1 MQLRKGVQAVQV
13 LAVLALLALAPVAVA
28 AQPEPAGISM
38 DQAIEKAQRQYKA
51 RVVRADVSAN
61 SGRRVYVLRL
71 LSDEGRVWTVRIDAA
86 TGGEM

>member
-13 LAVLALLALAPVAVA
+13 LAVLALLALAPVAVG

-86 TGGEM
+86 TGGEI